1 MYIFIRFTAVVAII
15 LGVSLMLF
23 GIVGSIYGFFQN
35 DAFTTIVNEWLET
48 NDDMRRVINAGFALL
63 ILGAASFIL
72 GMIISAFGQLM
83 LLFVDL
89 ANHARERNVLLRSLR
104 ARPAV
109 FAPQKSH
116 QPEEDDEIS
125 NLFD

>member
-1 MYIFIRFTAVVAII
+1 MYIFVRFTAVVAII
-15 LGVSLMLF
+15 LGVFLMLF

-35 DAFTTIVNEWLET
+35 DAFTRLVNEWLEV

-72 GMIISAFGQLM
+72 GMVTSALGQLM
-83 LLFVDL
+83 LIFVDL
-89 ANHARERNVLLRSLR
+89 ANHARETNVLLRSLR

-109 FAPQKSH
+109 AAPQKSP
-116 QPEEDDEIS
+116 QPEDEEIPD
-125 NLFD
+125 FYE